1 MPFVPNMKFVPVSKT
16 QAKDQIFRNAIHD
29 TQAGECPGDE
39 FDNKISNIS
48 GSQFKQ
54 RSIVLTQTSPRE
66 RNASEEHSKLVQ
78 GLSDPLFASKLDK
91 MEQRHENISK
101 LSLGKQGYTNDYVSA

>member
-48 GSQFKQ
+48 GS
-54 RSIVLTQTSPRE
+54 
-66 RNASEEHSKLVQ
+66 
-78 GLSDPLFASKLDK
+78 
-91 MEQRHENISK
+91 
-101 LSLGKQGYTNDYVSA
+101 